1 MQLNGYSPDTI
12 VYNSLL
18 DGLFKARKVN
28 DGCQLFEKMVQN
40 GKKGQF
46 VDGVTYSIVVL
57 QLCKDGLLEEALGLV
72 EEMER
77 RGFTV
82 DLITISSLVIGL
94 YKEGRWDWTDK
105 LMKHIRDGNPVPTV
119 LKWKVDMEASLKNPQ
134 RNRKDYTPLFP
145 SKGDLSEIMSLIKS
159 AESTMDADLDSKA
172 ARAKEDKNL
181 STDADQYTGKLSVAC
196 KLFEIFTFN
205 ALGKA
210 SRIDEVNKLFEQMKS
225 SGINPD
231 VVTFNTLIEV
241 HSKAGRLK
249 DAYKFLKIMLGAGCT
264 PNHVTD
270 TTLDFLGKE
279 IEKMRYQKASMVR
292 DKDD

>member
-1 MQLNGYSPDTI
+1 MVNTFL
-12 VYNSLL
+12 SLFL
-18 DGLFKARKVN
+18 
-28 DGCQLFEKMVQN
+28 
-40 GKKGQF
+40 
-46 VDGVTYSIVVL
+46 
-57 QLCKDGLLEEALGLV
+57 
-72 EEMER
+72 
-77 RGFTV
+77 
-82 DLITISSLVIGL
+82 
-94 YKEGRWDWTDK
+94 
-105 LMKHIRDGNPVPTV
+105 
-119 LKWKVDMEASLKNPQ
+119 
-134 RNRKDYTPLFP
+134 
-145 SKGDLSEIMSLIKS
+145 
-159 AESTMDADLDSKA
+159 
-172 ARAKEDKNL
+172 AK
-181 STDADQYTGKLSVAC
+181 GKLSVAC

-270 TTLDFLGKE
+270 MTLDFLGKE